1 MDIEFPI
8 EVIVLG
14 TPISLQAT
22 GGRSKKQW
30 KDSIVEA
37 LRIELPKDCFL
48 SDERLDVTIYIFPDG
63 EMEADL
69 DNVIKPILDAMVKVV
84 YLDDN
89 QVDRIVAQRFN
100 AGFEFQLQEPSPVL
114 SHAVGQEKPLMYL
127 RIHNEPIRTIG

>member
-1 MDIEFPI
+1 MDIDFPI
-8 EVIVLG
+8 EVIVPG

-22 GGRSKKQW
+22 GGRSKEQW
-30 KDSIVEA
+30 KDSIVDA
-37 LRIELPKDCFL
+37 LRFELPKDCFL

-89 QVDRIVAQRFN
+89 QVDRIVA
-100 AGFEFQLQEPSPVL
+100 
-114 SHAVGQEKPLMYL
+114 
-127 RIHNEPIRTIG
+127 